1 MARGA
6 AAAVS
11 ALKHRDDE
19 QTEGANQRA
28 LSGAT
33 GPPAAAPAAAP
44 AVAQQAELEKRPFG
58 LEFMPLQSTV
68 RKFYSHNYVQG
79 AVASVI
85 IGNFIVTIL
94 EKEID
99 PYSADLQVYRVE
111 WQALDDIFN
120 SIFLIELLI
129 NMYGSWLCG
138 FWKNGWNLFDTLVVI
153 VGVLT
158 MTRAELGPFSDLKML
173 RAFRVFR
180 LFKRIPALNKIIT
193 ALLRAI
199 PGVINAFVIMLIIMC
214 IYSILAVEYFR
225 DFGKTGTFVT
235 TEQTGVGEAAIFT
248 NHEVTAITMR
258 GMSYGEEYYGTFS
271 RALYTLFQVL
281 TGESWAEMVARPLLF
296 GRPEENSSW
305 SVFAVAFYFTS
316 FILLHQ
322 IVLVNVVVAVL
333 LDKFVEPEDKQED
346 KSEAEEIT
354 AVLDLNSS
362 CHSGAAATSP
372 PSATAAAA
380 ATAAATASAAAAAAT
395 PSKYPQP
402 VSDDAATLQAEVQ
415 LLRAEVA
422 LQVEGMNEVKSQMER
437 VLKLLAEQQG
447 RPAAGLTGKASRG
460 GHGSLSS

>member
-1 MARGA
+1 
-6 AAAVS
+6 
-11 ALKHRDDE
+11 
-19 QTEGANQRA
+19 
-28 LSGAT
+28 
-33 GPPAAAPAAAP
+33 
-44 AVAQQAELEKRPFG
+44 
-58 LEFMPLQSTV
+58 MPLQSTV

-199 PGVINAFVIMLIIMC
+199 PGVLNAFVIMLIIMC

-258 GMSYGEEYYGTFS
+258 NELRRGVLWDFL

-296 GRPEENSSW
+296 GRPEENYHGVSLRWPS
-305 SVFAVAFYFTS
+305 
-316 FILLHQ
+316 
-322 IVLVNVVVAVL
+322 
-333 LDKFVEPEDKQED
+333 
-346 KSEAEEIT
+346 
-354 AVLDLNSS
+354 
-362 CHSGAAATSP
+362 TSP
-372 PSATAAAA
+372 PSSCCTRSFSSMWSSRCFSINLSSRR
-380 ATAAATASAAAAAAT
+380 TNRKTN
-395 PSKYPQP
+395 
-402 VSDDAATLQAEVQ
+402 
-415 LLRAEVA
+415 LR
-422 LQVEGMNEVKSQMER
+422 QRRSQR
-437 VLKLLAEQQG
+437 SWTRT
-447 RPAAGLTGKASRG
+447 RPATQAQQPRPLPQQHRQQRQQ
-460 GHGSLSS
+460 